1 MRMNWTGISFACL
14 LGACSPSTP
23 SAARESLGPAL
34 APEAPARS
42 TAQTE
47 SPYPP
52 GRWRRDRDALRRLVL
67 WPSHILIRFADAP
80 EQADVSFTLV
90 SFHSVLPPAT
100 RTRGEALELARD
112 IVRRARAEPD
122 RFAELAGEYS
132 EDIVRRERGGSLGG
146 IQAKQLS
153 LWPTVLDALLAIA
166 PGEVSDVVET
176 RYGFHV
182 FTRQAPPARQTVTGR
197 RIVIGHERAP
207 WLGTLDA
214 SAAPRRTR
222 EAALELARA
231 LFEQARAAPDRFLE
245 LVTQHSEL
253 RDKAVGG
260 DFGTWSNVEPSA
272 FPREIEVL
280 AHLSVGEVAPP
291 FDSLFGVQIVQRVPD
306 PERTEYA
313 MEGIHLRFDPNAPEP
328 DPTSRSSVLTRARTL
343 NQRLLASPALLPE
356 LQKEYVPFKAQWT
369 EGRGSPELL
378 AELASVE
385 PGEFLRQPVRSVSSY
400 FVGRRIASG
409 PVATVDAVFDL
420 P

>member
-1 MRMNWTGISFACL
+1 MKRAFIVSLACL
-14 LGACSPSTP
+14 MGACSRSP
-23 SAARESLGPAL
+23 AAHEELGPSL
-34 APEAPARS
+34 ASKAPAHLMAAS
-42 TAQTE
+42 E

-52 GRWRRDRDALRRLVL
+52 GRWRGERESLRRLVL

-80 EQADVSFTLV
+80 EQANVSFAMV
-90 SFHSVLPPAT
+90 SFRSVLPPAT
-100 RTRGEALELARD
+100 RSRSEALELARD
-112 IVRRARAEPD
+112 IARRARAQPQK
-122 RFAELAGEYS
+122 FAELAREHS
-132 EDIVRRERGGSLGG
+132 EDIVRREQGGSLGG

-153 LWPTVLDALLAIA
+153 AWPSVLDALFSIA
-166 PGEVSDVVET
+166 PGEVSEVVET

-182 FTRQAPPARQTVTGR
+182 FTRQAAPARQSVTGR

-214 SAAPRRTR
+214 SAPPTRTR
-222 EAALELARA
+222 DAAFELARA
-231 LFEQARAAPDRFLE
+231 VFEQARSAPDRFDQ
-245 LVTQHSEL
+245 LVAQHSEL
-253 RDKAVGG
+253 RDKVVGG
-260 DFGTWSNVEPSA
+260 DFGTWSNLEPCA

-280 AHLSVGEVAPP
+280 SQLRVGEVALP

-313 MEGIHLRFDPNAPEP
+313 MEGIHLPFDPKAPDS
-328 DPTSRSSVLTRARTL
+328 DPSSHSSTLARARAL

-356 LQKEYVPFKAQWT
+356 LQKELIPFKAQWT

-378 AELASVE
+378 AQLASVK
-385 PGEFLRQPVRSVSSY
+385 PGEVLPQPVRSATRY

-409 PVATVDAVFDL
+409 PVGAVDPMFDL